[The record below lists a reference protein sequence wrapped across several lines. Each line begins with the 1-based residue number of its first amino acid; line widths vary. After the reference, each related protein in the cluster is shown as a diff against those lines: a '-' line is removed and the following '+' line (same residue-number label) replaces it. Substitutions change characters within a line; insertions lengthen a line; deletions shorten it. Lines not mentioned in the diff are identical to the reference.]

1 MQPDF
6 DTNLKTFDL
15 QTLTNLFDGQIYL
28 PTEPVDANMPI
39 QYKGSIDKG
48 ILMLT
53 TQKIDAADL
62 DQLQKIC
69 SFLKIDYTQVA
80 IANANEQ
87 TITKEKINALKTQK
101 LIFWGLDPSTYFD
114 CGSDLYT
121 PMEVDGI
128 KIIYSAT
135 LHQIS
140 SDSAAKKVLASALLL
155 MFKE

>member
-15 QTLTNLFDGQIYL
+15 QTLTNLFDGEIYL
-28 PTEPVDANMPI
+28 PTEPLDPNLPI
-39 QYKGSIDKG
+39 QYNGSMDKS

-53 TQKIDAADL
+53 TQKFDAADV

-87 TITKEKINALKTQK
+87 TITKEKIKALKTQK
-101 LIFWGLDPSTYFD
+101 LICWGLDPSIYFD

-121 PMEVDGI
+121 PMKVDGI

-140 SDSAAKKVLASALLL
+140 NDSAAKKVLASALLL